1 MENGKP
7 EIENWKYW
15 HLRQNKALGLWVSL
29 ALGILE
35 CVESLLNTWEKLF
48 GDTENLVFCN
58 IFNISQSH
66 WNHHQELQQ
75 LSSFV
80 FDICFIPKLLKL
92 LLREESLLIVYSMK
106 LSIGVWIYQAW
117 RSLEIVWFQWKHGYQ
132 NEKTS
137 HDHVVVSNTVCLYV
151 QMFNPTWR
159 NYPIWL
165 IFFRWVGSTTN

>member
-58 IFNISQSH
+58 MFNISQSH
-66 WNHHQELQQ
+66 
-75 LSSFV
+75 
-80 FDICFIPKLLKL
+80 
-92 LLREESLLIVYSMK
+92 
-106 LSIGVWIYQAW
+106 
-117 RSLEIVWFQWKHGYQ
+117 
-132 NEKTS
+132 
-137 HDHVVVSNTVCLYV
+137 
-151 QMFNPTWR
+151 
-159 NYPIWL
+159 
-165 IFFRWVGSTTN
+165 